1 MRAAVRGELK
11 NRGKKKP
18 QQEKRPKM
26 DKTTQRKIW
35 NENRGYAGRS
45 RKCAYRRS
53 KRAIRALRDAGISTV
68 EFLYADRVLIRE
80 AAMAARK

>member
-11 NRGKKKP
+11 NNDEKKP

-35 NENRGYAGRS
+35 NENRGYAGRN
-45 RKCAYRRS
+45 RKWAYRRG

-68 EFLYADRVLIRE
+68 EFAFADRVLIRE
-80 AAMAARK
+80 AAMATRK

>member
-1 MRAAVRGELK
+1 
-11 NRGKKKP
+11 
-18 QQEKRPKM
+18 M

-53 KRAIRALRDAGISTV
+53 KRAIRALREAGLAAD
-68 EFLYADRVLIRE
+68 FADRSELAPEVAL
-80 AAMAARK
+80 ATRK